1 MTSVPPM
8 DVLPPPPELP
18 SDIRRA
24 IQQAV
29 GQANNAFIS
38 HQVSSQPGTAKRK
51 RDKDS
56 ATIKNAGDAVKQ
68 KKRKRAAEAAHTSPQ
83 ESSSTSIANQSSAK
97 SKEVNKTSSELGTL
111 VAPDLGDT
119 NESLDPSPP
128 SQSQSPDGFLDAVV
142 SAASATGAP
151 SETPYSFSNTCFDP
165 SSSSSY
171 PYAAISNELPLD
183 PAAFQPPDSFSNT
196 AVPDLAYASN
206 DDILHAL
213 QDLDV
218 TKIASVLKTLGEAA
232 AAANVPL
239 TSLPST
245 LLRRPPPA
253 TPNDSTPSNSVGT
266 AQCQA
271 LPVTQHDRHL
281 VDLNTHRESLEY
293 SDHAE
298 LLATKWLSA
307 QKLAELAKTQG
318 LCCGMSWNA

>member
-1 MTSVPPM
+1 M
-8 DVLPPPPELP
+8 DVLPSPPELP

-29 GQANNAFIS
+29 GQANNAFIN
-38 HQVSSQPGTAKRK
+38 HQVSSQPGTSKRK

-56 ATIKNAGDAVKQ
+56 ALKKAGDAVKQ
-68 KKRKRAAEAAHTSPQ
+68 KKRKRGAGAAHASPQ
-83 ESSSTSIANQSSAK
+83 DSSSTSIANQSSAK
-97 SKEVNKTSSELGTL
+97 SKTANETSLKPSTL
-111 VAPDLGDT
+111 DAPDLGDT
-119 NESLDPSPP
+119 SESLDPSPP
-128 SQSQSPDGFLDAVV
+128 SQPQSPDDFLDAVV

-171 PYAAISNELPLD
+171 PYTAISNELPLNA
-183 PAAFQPPDSFSNT
+183 AAFQAPDSFSNT
-196 AVPDLAYASN
+196 PVPDLGYASN

-245 LLRRPPPA
+245 LIRRPHPE
-253 TPNDSTPSNSVGT
+253 TPNDSTPSNSAGI
-266 AQCQA
+266 AECQA
-271 LPVTQHDRHL
+271 LPVPPHDRHL
-281 VDLNTHRESLEY
+281 VELNTHRESLEH

-307 QKLAELAKTQG
+307 QKLKELAKTQG
-318 LCCGMSWNA
+318 PYCVLSWDA

>member
-1 MTSVPPM
+1 M
-8 DVLPPPPELP
+8 DVLPSPPELP

-29 GQANNAFIS
+29 GQANNAFIN
-38 HQVSSQPGTAKRK
+38 HQVSSQPGTSKRK

-56 ATIKNAGDAVKQ
+56 ALKKAGDAVKQ
-68 KKRKRAAEAAHTSPQ
+68 KKRKRGAEAAHASPQ

-97 SKEVNKTSSELGTL
+97 SKTANEASLEPSTL

-119 NESLDPSPP
+119 SESLDPSPP
-128 SQSQSPDGFLDAVV
+128 SQPQSPDGFLDAVV

-171 PYAAISNELPLD
+171 PYTAISNELP
-183 PAAFQPPDSFSNT
+183 PNAAAFQAPDSFSNT
-196 AVPDLAYASN
+196 PVPDLDYASN

-245 LLRRPPPA
+245 LLRRPHPE
-253 TPNDSTPSNSVGT
+253 TPNDSAPSNSAGI
-266 AQCQA
+266 AECQA
-271 LPVTQHDRHL
+271 LPVPPHDRHL
-281 VDLNTHRESLEY
+281 VDLNTHRESLEH

-318 LCCGMSWNA
+318 PCCGMSWDA